1 MTHVFIS
8 MKIKK
13 GDLKNLLEVSFGQ
26 ESLEVVAEGHEIL
39 SIKLSN
45 KVVSSQCSYTC
56 GMKKMEFK
64 LKKVTDNSS
73 WSHLEAV
80 EGQLSSAQPMVPLQG
95 NSVPSYPTSSKK
107 KTDFSKVDKE
117 ISKDLSKDKE
127 EGEGAL
133 NDLFK

>member
-1 MTHVFIS
+1 
-8 MKIKK
+8 
-13 GDLKNLLEVSFGQ
+13 
-26 ESLEVVAEGHEIL
+26 
-39 SIKLSN
+39 
-45 KVVSSQCSYTC
+45 
-56 GMKKMEFK
+56 MEFK
-64 LKKVTDNSS
+64 LKKVTDNTS

-80 EGQLSSAQPMVPLQG
+80 DGQLSSEQPMAPLKN

-107 KTDFSKVDKE
+107 KTDFSKVEKE

>member
-1 MTHVFIS
+1 VDPKFDWYQNMTHVFIS

-39 SIKLSN
+39 SLKLSN

-64 LKKVTDNSS
+64 LKKVTDNTS

-80 EGQLSSAQPMVPLQG
+80 EG
-95 NSVPSYPTSSKK
+95 
-107 KTDFSKVDKE
+107 
-117 ISKDLSKDKE
+117 
-127 EGEGAL
+127 
-133 NDLFK
+133 